1 MSDNELLLAI
11 SSMMDTKLK
20 AELQPLKNDLQD
32 VKTELRIVKDDVQ
45 DLKVRVQRLEDRV
58 QKLED
63 SVQRLDGR
71 VQKLEDSMQRLD
83 GRVQKLEGKVQ
94 KLEDSMLEMKTDLQ
108 NTKEKVQK
116 ISLFQE
122 NVLLPRLNTIES
134 CYTTTY
140 HRYKAYADRI
150 ETALLDIELLKT
162 VVSEHSEQLRKLA

>member
-45 DLKVRVQRLEDRV
+45 DLKVRVQRLED
-58 QKLED
+58 
-63 SVQRLDGR
+63 R